1 MLVNIGEL
9 ECVTFAEAKK
19 IIQEN
24 NKPDK
29 KIPYLES
36 EITLKTGK
44 FGPYF
49 VYEGINYSIYKT
61 YDVDN
66 LKEEDITRI
75 IDYKNKNSKKKDSG
89 DKKKKVKEG
98 KKKVSEGKKKK
109 VIKKS

>member
-1 MLVNIGEL
+1 MIQKKIYKYFNLK
-9 ECVTFAEAKK
+9 AKK

-49 VYEGINYSIYKT
+49 VYEGNNYSIYKT

-75 IDYKNKNSKKKDSG
+75 IDYKNKNSKKKVSG
-89 DKKKKVKEG
+89 DKKKKVKE
-98 KKKVSEGKKKK
+98 
-109 VIKKS
+109 